1 MPNSSRP
8 RDQREELRINL
19 ELPAQISIGSQLT
32 IQGQLKDL
40 SLKSAFIRIKSSIF
54 MAVNDEVGFA
64 IQASSNNAEDL
75 VQGLARVSR
84 IVPGEGIA
92 IYFTKMDDA
101 AATRLKAIFQGG
113 PPPSRG

>member
-1 MPNSSRP
+1 MPNPSGSRG
-8 RDQREELRINL
+8 QREEQRISS
-19 ELPAQISIGSQLT
+19 ELPARISIGSQLT
-32 IQGQLKDL
+32 LQGQLKDL

-54 MAVNDEVGFA
+54 LTVNDEVGFA

-101 AATRLKAIFQGG
+101 AATRLKEIFQGG